1 MLQKEPLR
9 GVVIFFSFGKV
20 VDSGPAVLLGMRS
33 FPVVFH
39 GFCRCLQNITLLIFG
54 DLGAAAF
61 SGNTF
66 EWLSPS
72 LVFIHL
78 YLEKCF

>member
-1 MLQKEPLR
+1 MLSL
-9 GVVIFFSFGKV
+9 FFFFFFLYC
-20 VDSGPAVLLGMRS
+20 GPAVLLGMRS

-39 GFCRCLQNITLLIFG
+39 GFCRCLQKIALLTFG
-54 DLGAAAF
+54 DIGAAAF

-66 EWLSPS
+66 EWLPPS

-78 YLEKCF
+78 YLIGKVFLTGLNSP